1 MGKSMWY
8 QNTLKH
14 KLKLYPYILLL
25 KSDYSINNKSV
36 VFKAPLINSQ
46 FSGFRG
52 IQKKYIPGT
61 HQSAQSH
68 DQETHLIN
76 NTTSYSYSIL

>member
-1 MGKSMWY
+1 MWY
-8 QNTLKH
+8 QNSLKH

-25 KSDYSINNKSV
+25 KSDYSVNNKSV

-68 DQETHLIN
+68 DQKTHLIN